1 MYYICYKERKRIAAD
16 SLKNSITPRE
26 CAITATTNSVG
37 LRNLGTVHIINFM
50 QMGCAK
56 TAI

>member
-1 MYYICYKERKRIAAD
+1 MYYICYKERKRITAAT
-16 SLKNSITPRE
+16 LKSNTMPKE

-37 LRNLGTVHIINFM
+37 LRNLGTAHIISCM
-50 QMGCAK
+50 LMECAK